1 MSEVPG
7 HVAGYTIMRTLRV
20 GVFGADYLGH
30 NNEGLRLV
38 KVLREGEGLAIP
50 EEAYAALKDDAQLLH
65 FGAGQVLSQ
74 DQRVLT
80 AHTVQAAAFGVLVGG
95 SPLQN
100 ECLETTRE
108 FDMDQKVASTLRGTT
123 LVQKVQLVL
132 QLAQVVERLHKES
145 KTFPYVTPWNVLLEA
160 DQAKLVEVGLGL
172 KPDDP
177 KFDVARLHEDVLV
190 YLAPEVLR
198 AINDKTIVQVS
209 PAADVYALA
218 ATARSILLNR
228 VADPAAA
235 HGGGK
240 DAAAPSRRELVLK
253 ASGLRLDAHE
263 LYSRDLEGLL
273 KAALSTDPARRPTA
287 AQLASRLNELVQGGK
302 VAYTPPAK
310 WPMLAGI
317 GAGVVA
323 LLLFFLLVVL
333 PIMKG
338 PADRVTSRRA
348 YASATREG
356 DLAAREEALKAA
368 TMLSADGTPEVIPE
382 AKRLLA
388 ITRYVRWTR
397 SQKDGAAAPAT
408 PPGKPADKPAPGQP
422 EAPAPAA
429 AAGLEDVLGALERDV
444 ITGHEDPLAQTTRF
458 VVAVLRRWEL
468 GGTNREAADKELDA
482 LAKPDVRPEALRDLA
497 AAARALTA
505 TGAERA
511 PTPDELARWVEAAA
525 NASADAGFLSQPYA
539 AHGESAA
546 YEADPDVLDKPVP
559 VSLDSAWLGR
569 LLAGRI
575 QSRLGRHEDARS
587 KFASARDVVVFST
600 SAAYGLELAEFG
612 TRDEDLVLARQLLE
626 SAKTKRGPFA
636 EAALALGRIELRQ
649 AHAAKAAAGYAKAAE
664 AFQTATGAPADT
676 PGVDVAKEALKLE
689 LEARFYEATTLA
701 ADPDKAQLEL
711 ADRQLTAFGNR
722 AKDALP
728 EVLDTYGPDVSIA
741 RGLVR
746 LRRGESAQAD
756 LVALFKPG
764 QVGEWAEL
772 PQLTPVPASRA
783 EARSL
788 AVQAIAGEKLVAVEA
803 LSISPAPKR
812 EDVAAAE
819 KAMDDVMKL
828 AGLPEAKGALE
839 MARVWLAQ
847 ARVSTARFLTSDGR
861 VSEEA
866 LNQAKQAYQ
875 SALEAADVASPEGA
889 QRWLE
894 AIKGKLGVATTQ
906 LQKLG
911 QNASIEQAMPI
922 LRQARKDLVEATKGV
937 PRAVLRLWD
946 EFRPKQELA
955 LRTQFL
961 ERTEAWAETRKQ
973 EWNTIDITGPKY
985 PEDVATTELATL
997 EETVGLFKVDDRYE
1011 VEGDPLRFRVATLLR
1026 YLSLLDRAKR
1036 LNPKVYEHAMA
1047 GLELLEPIDAAEE
1060 PRVDALRERLNY
1072 TLGWLALNE
1081 GASLAG
1087 QVRDAKAFGYD
1098 ALSRA
1103 AGARDFADLKA
1114 RVASRDGFTA
1124 KSPDAVRAI
1133 AADIV
1138 ATYESGPQ
1146 AVPPDPKP
1154 GEELRGA
1161 RDIMSKM
1168 DFATRIDAR
1177 NGGAFLVLARVQF
1190 SIGPDQYESAFRN
1203 AQRAYELAGAA
1214 GPQGLAVLV
1223 QASRLY
1229 CYARSQMPGSDEAVG
1244 GQEFRAIATRGRDAS
1259 RELFTRDQAATNASY
1274 NYGPAYWVAKSFY
1287 VKGQQ
1292 LRNQNKKPEA
1302 ITELENAVRAYD
1314 EFERAI
1320 AGHDTPTEATQSDFK
1335 REKANANNLLRVL
1348 RQGSTR

>member
-132 QLAQVVERLHKES
+132 QLAQVVERLHKEG

-177 KFDVARLHEDVLV
+177 KFDASRVHEDVLV

-198 AINDKTIVQVS
+198 AINDKTLVQVS

-228 VADPAAA
+228 VADPAPAPGA
-235 HGGGK
+235 KDGG
-240 DAAAPSRRELVLK
+240 PSRRELVLK
-253 ASGLRLDAHE
+253 AAGLRLDPHE

-273 KAALSTDPARRPTA
+273 KAALAIDPARRPTS
-287 AQLASRLNELVQGGK
+287 AQLASKLNELVQGGK
-302 VAYTPPAK
+302 VAYTPPPK

-323 LLLFFLLVVL
+323 LLLFFLLVVV
-333 PIMKG
+333 PIIKG
-338 PADRVTSRRA
+338 PPDRVTSRLA
-348 YASATREG
+348 YAAATRES
-356 DLAAREEALKAA
+356 DLAAREKALEAA

-388 ITRYVRWTR
+388 ITRYVRWAR
-397 SQKDGAAAPAT
+397 SQKDGA
-408 PPGKPADKPAPGQP
+408 PADKPADKTTEKTTDKP
-422 EAPAPAA
+422 EAAAPA
-429 AAGLEDVLGALERDV
+429 GSLEEVLAALERDV
-444 ITGHEDPLAQTTRF
+444 ITGREDGLAQAARF
-458 VVAVLRRWEL
+458 IVAVLRRWEL
-468 GGTNREAADKELDA
+468 GGTNREAADKELEA
-482 LAKPDVRPEALRDLA
+482 LAKADVRPEALRDLA

-505 TGAERA
+505 TGAERK
-511 PTPDELARWVEAAA
+511 PTPDELAKWAEAAA
-525 NASADAGFLSQPYA
+525 NASADAGFLNQPYA
-539 AHGESAA
+539 VHLEADA
-546 YEADPDVLDKPVP
+546 YEGDPEVVDKPVP

-575 QSRLGRHEDARS
+575 QALLGRHEDARA
-587 KFASARDVVVFST
+587 KLASARDVVVFST
-600 SAAYGLELAEFG
+600 CAAYGLELAEFG
-612 TRDEDLVLARQLLE
+612 TRDEDLALARQLLE
-626 SAKTKRGPFA
+626 GAKVRRGPFA

-664 AFQTATGAPADT
+664 SFQTATGAPADT

-711 ADRQLTAFGNR
+711 ADRQLTALGNR

-728 EVLDTYGPDVSIA
+728 EVLDTYGPDISIA

-746 LRRGESAQAD
+746 LRRGEPAQAD

-783 EARSL
+783 EARGL
-788 AVQAIAGEKLVAVEA
+788 AVQAIAGEKLAAVEA
-803 LSISPAPKR
+803 LSLSPAPKR

-819 KAMDDVMKL
+819 KAMADVMKL

-847 ARVSTARFLTSDGR
+847 AKASTAKFLTSDGR
-861 VSEEA
+861 TSEDA
-866 LNQAKQAYQ
+866 LAQAKSAFQ
-875 SALEAADVASPEGA
+875 SALEAADVTSPEGA
-889 QRWLE
+889 QRWLD
-894 AIKGKLGVATTQ
+894 AIKGKLSVAGTQ

-911 QNASIEQAMPI
+911 PNASIEQAMPV
-922 LRQARKDLVEATKGV
+922 LRQARKDLDEATKSV

-973 EWNTIDITGPKY
+973 EWNTIDITSPKY

-997 EETVGLFKVDDRYE
+997 EETVGLFKVEERYE
-1011 VEGDPLRFRVATLLR
+1011 VEGDPLRFRVGTLLR

-1047 GLELLEPIDAAEE
+1047 GLELLEPIDAADE

-1114 RVASRDGFTA
+1114 RVASREGFTA

-1138 ATYESGPQ
+1138 ATFESGPQ

-1168 DFATRIDAR
+1168 DFATRVDPR

-1190 SIGPDQYESAFRN
+1190 SIGPDQYDPAFRN

-1214 GPQGLAVLV
+1214 GPQGLGVLV
-1223 QASRLY
+1223 QAARLY

-1244 GQEFRAIATRGRDAS
+1244 GQEFRAIATRGREAA
-1259 RELFTRDQAATNASY
+1259 RELFTRDQAAANASY

-1320 AGHDTPTEATQSDFK
+1320 VGHDTPTEATQSDFK

-1348 RQGSTR
+1348 RQGS